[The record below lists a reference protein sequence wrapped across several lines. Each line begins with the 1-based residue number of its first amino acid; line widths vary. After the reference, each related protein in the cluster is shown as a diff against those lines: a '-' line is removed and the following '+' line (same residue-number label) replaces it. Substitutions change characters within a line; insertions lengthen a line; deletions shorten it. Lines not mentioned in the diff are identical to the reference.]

1 MFLLASYLCFF
12 TVGIGL
18 VFIIFLWLRF
28 RKNYPRR
35 FLMVLI
41 LAFCGVEFYM
51 YALSSKTILDM
62 PFLYRSAFPWR
73 FLFGPLLWLYV
84 LNMIKPDRGW
94 KNIDFIHFVI
104 PLSVIIILIPDF
116 LLSNDQKRMILEK
129 FYLQNTILM
138 TRSTG
143 ILPAGFIQPFSLF
156 HGFCYC
162 IATIVLITT
171 NRSKHKMV
179 VMSVNQEVWKWVGMV
194 TGVTTIFLLFQ
205 VIQWLSLSIESH
217 FSVFAQVTQSISLII
232 MKAYLLIHPVLLDNM
247 DGVIPSSS
255 VQHDDA
261 LKAVLPVVKSSS
273 RYAQYE
279 KDFEKYWGEHK
290 KFLDPAHS
298 IGKMAEDLGMSKSKL
313 TIVFTELYKMPYTE
327 VVNRYRIN
335 HFLEQVKRGEG
346 QKLKLEVLI
355 QKSGFQYRSTFYSAF
370 KKIMGNSPK
379 EVLKM

>member
-1 MFLLASYLCFF
+1 
-12 TVGIGL
+12 
-18 VFIIFLWLRF
+18 
-28 RKNYPRR
+28 
-35 FLMVLI
+35 MVLI

-179 VMSVNQEVWKWVGMV
+179 VLSVNQEVWKWVGMV

-261 LKAVLPVVKSSS
+261 L
-273 RYAQYE
+273 
-279 KDFEKYWGEHK
+279 
-290 KFLDPAHS
+290 
-298 IGKMAEDLGMSKSKL
+298 
-313 TIVFTELYKMPYTE
+313 
-327 VVNRYRIN
+327 RI
-335 HFLEQVKRGEG
+335 
-346 QKLKLEVLI
+346 I
-355 QKSGFQYRSTFYSAF
+355 
-370 KKIMGNSPK
+370 
-379 EVLKM
+379 